1 MNQKHILNA
10 FYSLTIFFMVFGIIG
25 NSITLIVLRRD
36 GKLKEI
42 IGLIYLS
49 FISFTDTFSL
59 FGWNFSLFHDNIYGG
74 YVFNNPICNFV
85 IFIQFFSLQSSGFLI
100 TFLCLDRYITVIS
113 KPGSFYSRLPFRT
126 KKSALVWSLILI
138 FTALTLNSHI
148 LFSKP
153 KFIILIKNSTNVT
166 EIEERFTCQPF
177 HSTGL
182 IILFP
187 FGKLAINSPLFCTI
201 PLLFH

>member
-1 MNQKHILNA
+1 MSKTTILYA
-10 FYSLTIFFMVFGIIG
+10 FYCLPVFFMVFGIIG

-49 FISFTDTFSL
+49 FISFTDTLSL
-59 FGWNFSLFHDNIYGG
+59 FGWNLSLFHDNIYGG
-74 YVFNNPICNFV
+74 YIFSKPICNFV
-85 IFIQFFSLQSSGFLI
+85 TFMQFFSLQSTGFLI

-153 KFIILIKNSTNVT
+153 KFNILFRNSSNLTL
-166 EIEERFTCQPF
+166 EKEETFTCEPY
-177 HSTGL
+177 HLTGL
-182 IILFP
+182 IIFFNYL
-187 FGKLAINSPLFCTI
+187 GNSLLMLELGLFC
-201 PLLFH
+201 LA

>member
-1 MNQKHILNA
+1 MSKTTILYA
-10 FYSLTIFFMVFGIIG
+10 FYCLPVFFMVFGIIG

-49 FISFTDTFSL
+49 FMSFTDTLSL
-59 FGWNFSLFHDNIYGG
+59 FEWNLSIFYYNILDEYLFNKK
-74 YVFNNPICNFV
+74 ICQVMTFM
-85 IFIQFFSLQSSGFLI
+85 QFFSLQSSGFLI

-148 LFSKP
+148 LFSNS

-177 HSTGL
+177 HLTGL
-182 IILFP
+182 IILFL
-187 FGKLAINSPLFCTI
+187 FGKFTI
-201 PLLFH
+201 

>member
-1 MNQKHILNA
+1 MNQQHILNA
-10 FYSLTIFFMVFGIIG
+10 FYSLPIFFMVFGIIG

-49 FISFTDTFSL
+49 FMSFTDTLSL
-59 FGWNFSLFHDNIYGG
+59 FEWNLSIFYYNILDEYLFNKK
-74 YVFNNPICNFV
+74 ICRVMTFM
-85 IFIQFFSLQSSGFLI
+85 QFFSLQSSGFLI

-153 KFIILIKNSTNVT
+153 KFN
-166 EIEERFTCQPF
+166 
-177 HSTGL
+177 
-182 IILFP
+182 ILFR
-187 FGKLAINSPLFCTI
+187 NSSNLTLEKEETFT
-201 PLLFH
+201 